1 MTFGA
6 VVYAKNVASVSAFYS
21 AVLDAATTAARGY
34 TTVDAPGFQ
43 LVVVEVP
50 EALAV
55 TIHVT
60 VPPERRQDTPVK
72 ITLPVADIALTR
84 EVAQHLGGVVD
95 PVERQWRFRGTTV
108 CDGHDPE
115 GNVFQLRQT
124 RS

>member
-6 VVYAKNVASVSAFYS
+6 VVYAKNVALVSAFYG
-21 AVLDAATTAARGY
+21 AVLGAATTVARGY
-34 TTVDAPGFQ
+34 ATVDAPGFQ

-50 EALAV
+50 EALAA

-84 EVAQHLGGVVD
+84 EVAQQLGGVVD
-95 PVERQWRFRGTTV
+95 PVDRQWRFHGTSV

-115 GNVFQLRQT
+115 GNVFQLRQA